1 MTNEENEKETRKI
14 KSYLEAVYGLCD
26 TIDEKELGVKKLTE
40 NTENELTTK
49 ECLRSNLFSFS
60 VYLVASD
67 GVVSPEEAELI
78 SEFTN
83 HSFTPESLKF
93 FTEISGVCDEEYKNK
108 IPRIIEVAVAAENM
122 LNEMEINNKE
132 SLSEII
138 YRAFEFWGKVVLSC
152 DDEVTD
158 DEVKSLTLYLGNVKK
173 YIENNSQLWND
184 KKLESQITFGKE
196 NCNDTEKN
204 EESLEDLLEELNNLT
219 GLNDVK
225 TDVNSLINLLQIRKI
240 REERGLPSIPMSLH
254 LVFSGNPGT
263 GKTTV
268 ARLLAKIYH
277 KLGVLSKG
285 HLVEVDRSGLV
296 GGYVGQTAIKVQEVI
311 EKALGGVLFI
321 DEAYSL
327 TSNKGE
333 NDYGMEA
340 VDTLLK
346 GMEDHREDL
355 VVIIAGYPELM
366 NDFLNSNPGLRSR
379 FNKFINFVDY
389 TPEELYE
396 IFDGM
401 CKKSGYTTT
410 ENCKNYVKKYMQTR
424 YMNRNVNFANGR
436 DVRNF
441 FENAMVNQAN
451 RLSSNFSVSNE
462 ELSELTINDVEGI
475 AM

>member
-1 MTNEENEKETRKI
+1 
-14 KSYLEAVYGLCD
+14 
-26 TIDEKELGVKKLTE
+26 
-40 NTENELTTK
+40 
-49 ECLRSNLFSFS
+49 
-60 VYLVASD
+60 
-67 GVVSPEEAELI
+67 
-78 SEFTN
+78 
-83 HSFTPESLKF
+83 
-93 FTEISGVCDEEYKNK
+93 
-108 IPRIIEVAVAAENM
+108 
-122 LNEMEINNKE
+122 
-132 SLSEII
+132 
-138 YRAFEFWGKVVLSC
+138 
-152 DDEVTD
+152 
-158 DEVKSLTLYLGNVKK
+158 
-173 YIENNSQLWND
+173 
-184 KKLESQITFGKE
+184 
-196 NCNDTEKN
+196 
-204 EESLEDLLEELNNLT
+204 
-219 GLNDVK
+219 
-225 TDVNSLINLLQIRKI
+225 
-240 REERGLPSIPMSLH
+240 MSLH

-327 TSNKGE
+327 TANKGE

-355 VVIIAGYPELM
+355 VVIVAGYPELM

-451 RLSSNFSVSNE
+451 RLSSNFNVSNE
-462 ELSELTINDVEGI
+462 DLSELTINERL
-475 AM
+475 

>member
-1 MTNEENEKETRKI
+1 MHIEIKRLVDAAYSFCDMMDEKGIGIKRFTNNEETSR
-14 KSYLEAVYGLCD
+14 
-26 TIDEKELGVKKLTE
+26 
-40 NTENELTTK
+40 
-49 ECLRSNLFSFS
+49 ECLESNLFTFAA
-60 VYLVASD
+60 YLSASD
-67 GVVSPEEAELI
+67 GIIASEEAETI
-78 SEFTN
+78 SELIDCPFSSEIIKDFIEKTN
-83 HSFTPESLKF
+83 IYS
-93 FTEISGVCDEEYKNK
+93 TEYANS
-108 IPRIIEVAVAAENM
+108 IPRIIEATVIAEN
-122 LNEMEINNKE
+122 
-132 SLSEII
+132 SLYDVGII
-138 YRAFEFWGKVVLSC
+138 GLDDSISGVMCETFEAWGKEILSC
-152 DDEVTD
+152 DGEITD
-158 DEVKSLTLYLGNVKK
+158 NEVKNFTAYIENIKK
-173 YIENNSQLWND
+173 YI
-184 KKLESQITFGKE
+184 
-196 NCNDTEKN
+196 KN
-204 EESLEDLLEELNNLT
+204 ESKVGKHKEENTAIVAEKGNAEKKVEAEEPLEDLLEELNSLT
-219 GLNDVK
+219 GLTDVK

-240 REERGLPSIPMSLH
+240 REERGLPAIPMSLH

-327 TSNKGE
+327 TANKGE

-355 VVIIAGYPELM
+355 VVIVAGYPELM

-410 ENCKNYVKKYMQTR
+410 ENCKNYVKKYMQTI

-451 RLSSNFSVSNE
+451 RLSSNFNVSNE
-462 ELSELTINDVEGI
+462 DLSELTINDVEGI